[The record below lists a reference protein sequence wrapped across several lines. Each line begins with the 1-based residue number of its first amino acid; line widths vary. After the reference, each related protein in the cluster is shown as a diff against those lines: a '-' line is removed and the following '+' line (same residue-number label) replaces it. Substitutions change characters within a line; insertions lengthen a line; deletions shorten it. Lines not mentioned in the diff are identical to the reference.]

1 MLKNVWFPVKLLV
14 NTVQLFDSFL
24 NFLSCSIIYNNSG
37 EIVLSVDEDFVI
49 SVVFFLVVL
58 ALAVIVLVCIDFF
71 VVNLV
76 VNVVHD
82 RIVDVR
88 LFGSLVVLSFNSI
101 LFVLVSPTFVTKG
114 FLVLEKWPDTIF
126 DVEDVEFNVLIFT
139 FIVVVGFLVVDV

>member
-24 NFLSCSIIYNNSG
+24 NFLSCSIIYSNSG

-101 LFVLVSPTFVTKG
+101 LFVLVSPTFVIKG
-114 FLVLEKWPDTIF
+114 FLVLETWPDTIF